1 MSTTTP
7 DRADD
12 IDTRA
17 SAARDPWVLLERVVA
32 GGMPVTFI
40 LTMVAVAQQVIRPLV
55 VIGTIFAIALVLSL
69 WRSRGAAIAIGV
81 LASLYLVMMLAMDPV
96 LVPTLSDPGDVGPFV
111 TTVAQV
117 LLSATGAV
125 GLVGLL
131 RRSAGSVAVRVLQVA
146 GGVLAIAVVA
156 SGVAA
161 IADGGDEPVVIA
173 DGATTVTLRDIEFQP
188 VAVQV
193 PAGTTV
199 TWEWDDGDVVHDVA
213 GDDFASELKADG
225 EFAHT
230 FDTPGTYAYEC
241 TVHPGMVG
249 RVIVTE

>member
-12 IDTRA
+12 LDTRA
-17 SAARDPWVLLERVVA
+17 SAPRAPWVLLERVVA
-32 GGMPVTFI
+32 GGLPITFI
-40 LTMVAVAQQVIRPLV
+40 LTMVAVAQQAIRPLM
-55 VIGTIFAIALVLSL
+55 VIGSIFAVTLVLSL

-81 LASLYLVMMLAMDPV
+81 LASLYLVMLLAMDPV
-96 LVPTLSDPGDVGPFV
+96 LVPNLSDPGDVGPFV

-131 RRSAGSVAVRVLQVA
+131 RRSAGTVAIRVLQVA
-146 GGVLAIAVVA
+146 GGVLAIAVAV

-161 IADGGDEPVVIA
+161 VVGGDEPVVVA
-173 DGATTVTLRDIEFQP
+173 DGAPTVTLRDIEFQP
-188 VAVQV
+188 AAVQV
-193 PAGTTV
+193 PTGTTV

-230 FDTPGTYAYEC
+230 FDTPGTYTYEC

>member
-12 IDTRA
+12 LDTRA
-17 SAARDPWVLLERVVA
+17 STTRDPWVLLERVVA
-32 GGMPVTFI
+32 GGLPVTFI
-40 LTMVAVAQQVIRPLV
+40 LTMVAVAQQVIRPLL
-55 VIGTIFAIALVLSL
+55 VIGTIFAVTLLLSL

-96 LVPTLSDPGDVGPFV
+96 LVPNLSDPGDIGPFV

-131 RRSAGSVAVRVLQVA
+131 RRSAGTVAVRVLQVA
-146 GGVLAIAVVA
+146 GGVLAVAVAV

-161 IADGGDEPVVIA
+161 VAGGDEPVVVA
-173 DGATTVTLRDIEFQP
+173 DGPTTVTLRDIEFQP
-188 VAVQV
+188 AAVQV

-225 EFAHT
+225 EFTHT

>member
-12 IDTRA
+12 LDTPS
-17 SAARDPWVLLERVVA
+17 SAAHDPWVLLERVVA
-32 GGMPVTFI
+32 GGLPITFI
-40 LTMVAVAQQVIRPLV
+40 LTMVAVAQQAIRPLL
-55 VIGTIFAIALVLSL
+55 VIGTIFAVALVLSL

-81 LASLYLVMMLAMDPV
+81 LASLYLVMLLAMDPV
-96 LVPTLSDPGDVGPFV
+96 LVPNLSDPGDVGPFV
-111 TTVAQV
+111 TTVAQI

-131 RRSAGSVAVRVLQVA
+131 RRSAAPVAVRVLQVG
-146 GGVLAIAVVA
+146 GGVLAVAVAV

-161 IADGGDEPVVIA
+161 VAGGDEPVVIA

-188 VAVQV
+188 AAVQV

-199 TWEWDDGDVVHDVA
+199 TWEWEDGDIVHDVA
-213 GDDFASELKADG
+213 GDEFASELKAEG

-230 FDTPGTYAYEC
+230 FDTPGTYTYEC

>member
-12 IDTRA
+12 LDTRS
-17 SAARDPWVLLERVVA
+17 SAPRDPWVLLERVVA
-32 GGMPVTFI
+32 GGLPITFI
-40 LTMVAVAQQVIRPLV
+40 LTMVAVAQQAIRPLM
-55 VIGTIFAIALVLSL
+55 VIGSIFAVTLLLSL

-81 LASLYLVMMLAMDPV
+81 LASLYLVMLLAMDPV
-96 LVPTLSDPGDVGPFV
+96 LVPNLSDPGDVGPFV

-117 LLSATGAV
+117 LLSATGAL

-131 RRSAGSVAVRVLQVA
+131 RRSAGTVAVRVLQVA
-146 GGVLAIAVVA
+146 GGVLAIAVAV

-161 IADGGDEPVVIA
+161 VAGGDEPVVVA

-188 VAVQV
+188 AAVQV

-213 GDDFASELKADG
+213 GDGFASELKADG

>member
-12 IDTRA
+12 LDTRA
-17 SAARDPWVLLERVVA
+17 SAPRDPWVLLERVVA
-32 GGMPVTFI
+32 GGLPITFI
-40 LTMVAVAQQVIRPLV
+40 LTMVAVAQQAIRPLM
-55 VIGTIFAIALVLSL
+55 VIGSIFAVTLVLSL

-81 LASLYLVMMLAMDPV
+81 LASLYLVMLLAMDPV
-96 LVPTLSDPGDVGPFV
+96 LVPNLSDPGDIGPFV

-131 RRSAGSVAVRVLQVA
+131 RRSAGTVAVRVLQVA
-146 GGVLAIAVVA
+146 GGVLAIAVAV

-161 IADGGDEPVVIA
+161 VAGGDEPVVIA

-188 VAVQV
+188 AAVQV
-193 PAGTTV
+193 PPGTTV

-230 FDTPGTYAYEC
+230 FDAPGTYTYEC

>member
-12 IDTRA
+12 LDTRS

-32 GGMPVTFI
+32 GGLPITFI
-40 LTMVAVAQQVIRPLV
+40 LTMVAVAQQVIRPLL
-55 VIGTIFAIALVLSL
+55 VIGTIFAVALVLSL

-81 LASLYLVMMLAMDPV
+81 LASLYLVMLLAMDPV
-96 LVPTLSDPGDVGPFV
+96 LVPNLSDPGDVGPFV

-117 LLSATGAV
+117 LLSATGTV

-131 RRSAGSVAVRVLQVA
+131 RRSAGPVAVRVLQVA
-146 GGVLAIAVVA
+146 GGVLAVAVAV

-161 IADGGDEPVVIA
+161 VAGGDDPVVIA
-173 DGATTVTLRDIEFQP
+173 DGATTVALRDIEFQP
-188 VAVQV
+188 AAVQV

-199 TWEWDDGDVVHDVA
+199 TWEWDDGDIVHDVA
-213 GDDFASELKADG
+213 GDSFASELKAQG

-230 FDTPGTYAYEC
+230 FDTPGTYTYEC